1 MCPLE
6 IKDEQGNNLVTN
18 YDFSDENY
26 NYYHMNLKKQLKKY
40 LVKTKIYNLSK

>member
-26 NYYHMNLKKQLKKY
+26 NLLSYELE
-40 LVKTKIYNLSK
+40 KIAEKIFSKNKDI